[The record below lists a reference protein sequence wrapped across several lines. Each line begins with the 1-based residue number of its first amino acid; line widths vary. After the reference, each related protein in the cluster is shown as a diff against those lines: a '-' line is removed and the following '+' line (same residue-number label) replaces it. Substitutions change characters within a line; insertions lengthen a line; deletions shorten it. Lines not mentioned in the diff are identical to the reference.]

1 MVEHLKLI
9 FIQGKSMDTTKN
21 SDFFGRQ
28 RRSMDGGGAFIKYI
42 GGLNFLHCTHSKSGL
57 GKRNNYHD
65 YFFIIN

>member
-1 MVEHLKLI
+1 
-9 FIQGKSMDTTKN
+9 MDTTKN

-28 RRSMDGGGAFIKYI
+28 TRSMDGGGAFIEYI